1 MLYCLDEMK
10 VYSISEENRGKY
22 LIIFRALDTD
32 DEQVVHNNCNPAS
45 SMFLVYKK
53 QTTNFK
59 AVFENDLK
67 QSGDMIIASGYCLYG
82 QSA

>member
-1 MLYCLDEMK
+1 MLYCLDELK
-10 VYSISEENRGKY
+10 VYTISEENRGKY

-32 DEQVVHNNCNPAS
+32 DQVVHNNSNPAS

-67 QSGDMIIASGYCLYG
+67 
-82 QSA
+82 